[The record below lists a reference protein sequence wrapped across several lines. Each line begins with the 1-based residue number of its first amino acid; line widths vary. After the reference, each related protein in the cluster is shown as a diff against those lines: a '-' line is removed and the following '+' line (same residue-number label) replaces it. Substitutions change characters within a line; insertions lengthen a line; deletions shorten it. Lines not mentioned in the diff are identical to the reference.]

1 MSQPQQP
8 QQANKKTKQKG
19 RAPAHQNTYAFRH
32 NPKSKLTAKILSSP
46 VDNCCRRCREKIVWR
61 KTYRKYKPLTQP
73 ATCNQCHRRNITAAY
88 HTICKSCAVDS
99 VAFRRVREVYP
110 TATRACEVCAK
121 VPFDDENNLRGG
133 DDDDEQELDLGRRLK
148 LREVKTLERQQQ
160 RKEIGEKANKEE
172 AVSVSESSDDEGD
185 SEPVFR
191 GEDDDEDDDDDD
203 DEGCPQEHQLT
214 ENTVDGREDKDN
226 SDEEEDPFLAA
237 IGGKILTGKAYQEHL
252 LTAATV
258 NRRS

>member
-1 MSQPQQP
+1 
-8 QQANKKTKQKG
+8 
-19 RAPAHQNTYAFRH
+19 
-32 NPKSKLTAKILSSP
+32 
-46 VDNCCRRCREKIVWR
+46 
-61 KTYRKYKPLTQP
+61 
-73 ATCNQCHRRNITAAY
+73 
-88 HTICKSCAVDS
+88 